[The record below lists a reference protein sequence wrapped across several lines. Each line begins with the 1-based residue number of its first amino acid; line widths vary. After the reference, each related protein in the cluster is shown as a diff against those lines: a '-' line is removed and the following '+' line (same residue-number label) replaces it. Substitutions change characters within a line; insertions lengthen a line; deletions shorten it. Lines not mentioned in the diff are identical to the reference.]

1 VGVHLPL
8 LLIYSAAQVAL
19 GWWIGRRVRGAGD
32 FFVAGRQ
39 LGPVLLFSTLVAA
52 NIGAGST
59 VGAAGLGYRD
69 GLSAW
74 WWVGSAGL
82 SSIVLALVVGPRIR
96 RVAAAH
102 DLRTVGD
109 LLELRFGRVVRGTIA
124 ALLWVGTLAILA
136 GQLVALSWVLNVVA
150 GIPKATGCL
159 LGGLVMVLYFVA
171 GGLLTSAWVNA
182 VQLTVLLVGFFVA
195 LPMAMNAAGGLAG
208 IASTAASRPDY
219 LDFFAGGGSGY
230 HYLALLGTAF
240 FVSPGLLQK
249 VYGAR
254 DDRTVRVG
262 TLLNAV
268 VLLGFAFVPVV
279 LGMAARALHP
289 DLANH
294 EMALPT
300 LLAADLPP
308 LVGSLGLAALF
319 SAEVSTADAILFML
333 STSLSQDLYRRFV
346 NPGASDAAVLRV
358 ARAAAVTGGTLGV
371 ALAVVSPTVIG
382 ALSIFYSVLSVC
394 LFVPLLAALF
404 VPAARTPEV
413 MTAIVCG
420 MVALVAVHQGLVA
433 RVTTPPAAGLL
444 ASSAG
449 FLIVFAA
456 RAGRRRTGFQAW
468 DGG

>member
-1 VGVHLPL
+1 VGIHLPL
-8 LLIYSAAQVAL
+8 LLVYSAAQVAL

-82 SSIVLALVVGPRIR
+82 SSIVLAFVVGPRVR
-96 RVAAAH
+96 RLAAAH

-150 GIPKATGCL
+150 GIPKTAGCL

-182 VQLTVLLVGFFVA
+182 VQLVVLLLGFAVA
-195 LPMAMNAAGGLAG
+195 LPMAMSAAGGWTG
-208 IASTAASRPDY
+208 IVAAAEPRPDY
-219 LDFFAGGGSGY
+219 LNFFAGGQSGY

-254 DDRTVRVG
+254 DDRTVRIG
-262 TLLNAV
+262 TMLNAL
-268 VLLGFAFVPVV
+268 VLLGFAFVPAL

-289 DLANH
+289 TLTNH

-300 LLAADLPP
+300 LLAANLPP

-346 NPGASDAAVLRV
+346 NPAASDATVLKV
-358 ARAAAVTGGTLGV
+358 ARLAAVAGGSLGV

-413 MTAIVCG
+413 MAAIVAG
-420 MVALVAVHQGLVA
+420 MLALICLQFGLVP

-444 ASSAG
+444 ASSAA
-449 FLIVFAA
+449 FLVVLAA
-456 RAGRRRTGFQAW
+456 RSRSARQ
-468 DGG
+468 